1 MRKVSPALHPDQPDP
16 TVLHRLYFVQQVCLA
31 VVAQIAVITLAVWL
45 FTPLAH
51 LMPTISTGMS
61 VHFAVAAL
69 FSALSFFFSESG
81 RSRRM
86 LLLSRIFAV
95 LTALVTIAVFLEPT
109 LHSSSG
115 LDAFV
120 HAGQAAHAA
129 LSRGGV
135 PLRPATAFALLA
147 IVMILVRATNPLI
160 VHIAD
165 ILTSCLCLL
174 VLILFSEYLFGA
186 LRFFGLST
194 ASLTSPQTLACL
206 VPLTVV
212 AALRQAE
219 HGVFSIF
226 LGPGIGSKIARILSP
241 ILIALPFLR
250 EAGRARLVNSHLI
263 PASYA
268 TAILASSATGTA
280 FVLLLFLAWRI
291 NSMEKKIHDL
301 TLRDELTGLHNLR
314 GFYLLAE
321 QALRLARR
329 SQTPFSVLFIDL
341 DNLKQINDKLGHN
354 MGSAAL
360 AETAKLLNVTFR
372 EVDVIGRI
380 GGDEFVVAGQFSQAA
395 SAAVIQRL
403 HAASAMRSSEA
414 GKRFTLSFSIGCAT
428 TDGNAHE
435 SLEDLVTQADNAMY
449 QEKRLKKS
457 RPN

>member
-1 MRKVSPALHPDQPDP
+1 MRKAPPALHPDQPDP

-31 VVAQIAVITLAVWL
+31 VVAQLAVLTLAVWL

-51 LMPTISTGMS
+51 LLPTVSTGMS
-61 VHFAVAAL
+61 AYFALAAL
-69 FSALSFFFSESG
+69 FSTFSFFLSESG
-81 RSRRM
+81 RSRTM
-86 LLLSRIFAV
+86 LQLSRLFAV
-95 LTALVTIAVFLEPT
+95 LTALVATVVFLEPV
-109 LHSSSG
+109 LHTSSS
-115 LDAFV
+115 LNTFLN
-120 HAGQAAHAA
+120 AGQTA
-129 LSRGGV
+129 LSHGHV

-147 IVMILVRATNPLI
+147 VVMILVRVTNPLI

-194 ASLTSPQTLACL
+194 ARLTSPQTLACL
-206 VPLTVV
+206 VPLTLV

-219 HGVFSIF
+219 HGIFSIF

-268 TAILASSATGTA
+268 TAILASLATGTA
-280 FVLLLFLAWRI
+280 FVLLVFLAWHI
-291 NSMEKKIHDL
+291 NGMEKKIHDL

-341 DNLKQINDKLGHN
+341 DNLKQINDKLGHS
-354 MGSAAL
+354 MGSVAL
-360 AETAKLLNVTFR
+360 AETARLLNATFR

-380 GGDEFVVAGQFSQAA
+380 GGDEFVVAGQFSRAA
-395 SAAVIQRL
+395 SATAIQRL
-403 HAASAMRSSEA
+403 HAASALRSSEA
-414 GKRFTLSFSIGCAT
+414 GKPFTLSFSIGCAT
-428 TDGNAHE
+428 TDHNAHE
-435 SLEDLVTQADNAMY
+435 SLKDLVTEADSAMY
-449 QEKRLKKS
+449 QEKRRKKLLQ
-457 RPN
+457 N